1 MDLYVVRR
9 RLRCLTSAPPRAR
22 FSAHHN
28 NLQASISVQ
37 AMATPPSHSPE
48 ALLRAM
54 APIDKFVD
62 AFTSSLDD
70 NDSCTSWAQPDIGQ
84 TQLATLVAKVT
95 TPPFVPTRRYLRLLL
110 TRYASKVEREAGG
123 QIEDEVL
130 AELFAEH
137 AFGPSSSISPSPA
150 GGPATGGGMG
160 GGDAPD
166 PDANGYVSF
175 QLPQDGNGSTYTSSP
190 PDENIVGI
198 RVYPHHNDVGIRKVW
213 EAGACLAEFLISNP
227 ALIRDK
233 KVLELG
239 AGVGLTGIVAA
250 GLCQA
255 KHLHMTDYTEACLDN
270 MEHNI
275 TVNKDWLVRQGV
287 NVDDN
292 EYECSR
298 KLTSGYLEWTECAEG
313 DNDINGRREVSTGK
327 PFQIS
332 EAEVLLAADVVYDAS
347 QIPSL
352 VQSVKLLLSSGGG
365 SGATR
370 DATKKR
376 KAIFATTFR
385 NEKTFALFTN
395 ELLNEGISCKYVEKE
410 VIASL
415 PNIFPC
421 YFTQPRS
428 DVRICTM
435 TLG

>member
-1 MDLYVVRR
+1 
-9 RLRCLTSAPPRAR
+9 
-22 FSAHHN
+22 
-28 NLQASISVQ
+28 
-37 AMATPPSHSPE
+37 MATPPSQSPE

-54 APIDKFVD
+54 APIDKFLA
-62 AFTSSLDD
+62 AFISSFDD
-70 NDSCTSWAQPDIGQ
+70 NDSCTSWAQPDVGQ
-84 TQLATLVAKVT
+84 THLAALVAKVA

-110 TRYASKVEREAGG
+110 TRYDSKMEREADC
-123 QIEDEVL
+123 QIEDEAL
-130 AELFAEH
+130 AELIAVH
-137 AFGPSSSISPSPA
+137 AFGPSLLASPPSV
-150 GGPATGGGMG
+150 GGPAAGSGMG

-166 PDANGYVSF
+166 PDAYGYVSF
-175 QLPQDGNGSTYTSSP
+175 QVPQNGSTNICTFSP
-190 PDENIVGI
+190 PDNKNNIVGI

-213 EAGACLAEFLISNP
+213 EAGACLAEFLIEHP

-275 TVNKDWLVRQGV
+275 TVNKDWLVRHGV

-292 EYECSR
+292 ECSR
-298 KLTSGYLEWTECAEG
+298 KLTSGYLEWTECVEG
-313 DNDINGRREVSTGK
+313 DDENSPREISTSES
-327 PFQIS
+327 FQFS
-332 EAEVLLAADVVYDAS
+332 NAEVLLAADVVYDAS

-352 VQSVKLLLSSGGG
+352 VRSVKVLLSPG
-365 SGATR
+365 SS
-370 DATKKR
+370 DATSTIGAAEKR

-385 NEKTFALFTN
+385 NEKTFALFTS
-395 ELLNEGISCKYVEKE
+395 ELRREGISCNYVEKE
-410 VIASL
+410 AIASL

-435 TLG
+435 TMD

>member
-1 MDLYVVRR
+1 
-9 RLRCLTSAPPRAR
+9 
-22 FSAHHN
+22 
-28 NLQASISVQ
+28 
-37 AMATPPSHSPE
+37 MATPPSQSPE

-54 APIDKFVD
+54 APIDEFLD
-62 AFTSSLDD
+62 AFVASFDN
-70 NDSCTSWAQPDIGQ
+70 NDSRTSWAEPDIGQ
-84 TQLATLVAKVT
+84 TQLADLVAKVT

-110 TRYASKVEREAGG
+110 TRYASNVEREAGC
-123 QIEDEVL
+123 QIEDEAL
-130 AELFAEH
+130 AELIAEH
-137 AFGPSSSISPSPA
+137 AFGPSSLAA
-150 GGPATGGGMG
+150 GPTTGGGMG

-166 PDANGYVSF
+166 PDAHGYVSF
-175 QLPQDGNGSTYTSSP
+175 QVPHNGNSRTCTSSS
-190 PDENIVGI
+190 PDEDIVGI

-213 EAGACLAEFLISNP
+213 EAGACLAEFLIAHP
-227 ALIRDK
+227 DQIRDK

-250 GLCQA
+250 ALCQVR
-255 KHLHMTDYTEACLDN
+255 HLHMTDYTEACLDN

-275 TVNKDWLVRQGV
+275 LVNKEWLARQGV

-292 EYECSR
+292 ICSR

-313 DNDINGRREVSTGK
+313 GGDDENSRRAISTSE
-327 PFQIS
+327 PFQFS

-352 VQSVKLLLSSGGG
+352 VQSVKVLLSSGRVGV
-365 SGATR
+365 TN
-370 DATKKR
+370 DAAEKR

-395 ELLNEGISCKYVEKE
+395 ELRREGISCNYVEKE
-410 VIASL
+410 VIANL

-435 TLG
+435 TME